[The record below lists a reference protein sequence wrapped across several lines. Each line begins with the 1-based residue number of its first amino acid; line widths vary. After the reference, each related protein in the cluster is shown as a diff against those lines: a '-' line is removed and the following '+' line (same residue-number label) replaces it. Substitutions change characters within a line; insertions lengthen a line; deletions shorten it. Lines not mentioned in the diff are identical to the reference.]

1 MANKQSTADKL
12 PSLTADRWVGVDD
25 AEFMSV
31 RSGAMNEIARASR
44 AIAAIGRIL
53 HNSIGDEDDE
63 GCSLDNWTK
72 QNLAGA
78 VECLSDFI
86 YDFVEDANFT
96 AGELERLTRKS

>member
-1 MANKQSTADKL
+1 MDKH
-12 PSLTADRWVGVDD
+12 PSLTEDRWVGVDD
-25 AEFMSV
+25 TEFMSV

-53 HNSIGDEDDE
+53 HNSIGDDGD
-63 GCSLDNWTK
+63 GVKDASLDNWTK

-86 YDFVEDANFT
+86 YDFVEDANST
-96 AGELERLTRKS
+96 ACEMKRLRSREANHG